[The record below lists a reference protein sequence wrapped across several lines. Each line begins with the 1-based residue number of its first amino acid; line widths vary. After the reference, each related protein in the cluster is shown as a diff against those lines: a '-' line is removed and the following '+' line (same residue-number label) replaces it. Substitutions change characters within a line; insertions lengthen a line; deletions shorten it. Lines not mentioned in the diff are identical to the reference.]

1 MTDAAQRLVD
11 ALRSREMTLAV
22 AESLTGG
29 LVMATITSK
38 AGSSA
43 VLRGGVVVYAT
54 DTKASQLGVDRD
66 LLERQGPVDAQVA
79 EEMARGVRARWGA
92 DLGLATTGV
101 AGPEPQGGHPVGE
114 VYVAVA
120 DAAGVVVERLDLKS
134 LAGSAEEGNKDGDAC
149 DTGRAGIRRATVA
162 RALDVVLSRVQAG

>member
-1 MTDAAQRLVD
+1 MTDHAH
-11 ALRSREMTLAV
+11 
-22 AESLTGG
+22 G
-29 LVMATITSK
+29 LVTATITAR
-38 AGSSA
+38 AGASA

-66 LLERQGPVDAQVA
+66 LLEARGPVDAQVA

-101 AGPEPQGGHPVGE
+101 AGPEPQDGHPVGE

-120 DAAGVVVERLDLKS
+120 DAAGAVAELLDLKS
-134 LAGSAEEGNKDGDAC
+134 QARSAEDGNKDGDAV
-149 DTGRAGIRRATVA
+149 RAGIRGTTVA
-162 RALDVVLSRVQAG
+162 RALDLVFARIQAG